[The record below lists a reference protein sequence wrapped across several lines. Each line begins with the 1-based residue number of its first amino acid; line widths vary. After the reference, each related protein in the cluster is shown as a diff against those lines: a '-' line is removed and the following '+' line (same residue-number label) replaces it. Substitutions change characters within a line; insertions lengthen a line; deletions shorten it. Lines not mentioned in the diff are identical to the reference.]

1 MGENNYNG
9 VIFDENI
16 QNLIDILPYF
26 IMIVD
31 EDHNILFANKT
42 TLEALNKDQQ
52 SIRGCYCPELVHG
65 LDHPFPGC
73 PLEEALD
80 KGHSVEKDLLD
91 PFYKS
96 WVSSAI
102 YETSFKTPDGKRV
115 FFHVVRDITERKNAE
130 AEVQRQKDFLE
141 NVLESITQPFYIIDV
156 NDYTIIMANSAAHFG
171 QLTKKSKCYKLTHNV
186 EKPCDTTLHPC
197 PIEEIKRTKKPVIVE
212 HEHLTER
219 GGLSQVEIHGFPVFD
234 NDGNIIQIIEYAIDI
249 TKRKQDEEKLKN
261 NQEELEINSR
271 NLEENV
277 ITLKV
282 LLKHHEKVKEDSEK
296 IILENINTH
305 IFPYLEKI
313 KVYSQNENQL
323 NWLNI
328 IEKNLNEI
336 AKPFLSRF
344 PENTEILSPSE
355 IRVAKLVKEG
365 KTAHEIADILL
376 ISHNTVRE
384 HKSHIRKKL
393 GIKKKKINL
402 RIFLQKIFQE

>member
-1 MGENNYNG
+1 MGENNYNE

-16 QNLIDILPYF
+16 QTLIDIFPYF

-102 YETSFKTPDGKRV
+102 YETTYKTHDGKRV
-115 FFHVVRDITERKNAE
+115 FLHIVRDITERKKAE
-130 AEVQRQKDFLE
+130 EEVQHQKEFLE
-141 NVLESITQPFYIIDV
+141 TILESLSQPFYIIDA
-156 NDYTIIMANSAAHFG
+156 NDYKIIMANSAAHFG
-171 QLTKKSKCYKLTHNV
+171 QLTENSKCYKLTHN
-186 EKPCDTTLHPC
+186 EDKPCDTTLHPC
-197 PIEEIKRTKKPVIVE
+197 PIKEIKRTKKPVIVE
-212 HEHLTER
+212 HEHYT
-219 GGLSQVEIHGFPVFD
+219 GNGVKSQVEVHGYPIFD
-234 NDGNIIQIIEYAIDI
+234 DDGNITQIIEYTIDI
-249 TKRKQDEEKLKN
+249 TKRKQNEEKLKKY
-261 NQEELEINSR
+261 QEELEINSN

-277 ITLKV
+277 IALKV

-305 IFPYLEKI
+305 VFPYLEKV
-313 KVYSQNENQL
+313 KVYSQDETQT

-328 IEKNLNEI
+328 IERNLNEI
-336 AKPFLSRF
+336 IKPFSEKF
-344 PENTEILSPSE
+344 PENAVNLSPSE
-355 IRVAKLVKEG
+355 VRVAKLVKEG

-384 HKSHIRKKL
+384 HKSHIRRKL

-402 RIFLQKIFQE
+402 RTFLQKIFKE